1 MCASAFISI
10 QDQQT
15 ADIESPSI
23 NRISSNPSICF
34 VGGEEMATVDCS
46 DDDRSKSSVRVFVVE
61 DHEPFRRFICSTLAE
76 RMDLQIVGEVSDGL
90 EAVHKAQELQP
101 DLILLDI
108 GLPSLNGIEAAR
120 QIRKLS
126 PKSKILFVSQESS
139 ADVVQGAFSLGAAGY
154 LVKTHAAIE
163 LLAAV
168 EAVSQGKQFVSS
180 GLAGHIP
187 AELADGQLPK
197 RLHSDDVVALPSDA
211 GDD

>member
-1 MCASAFISI
+1 
-10 QDQQT
+10 
-15 ADIESPSI
+15 
-23 NRISSNPSICF
+23 
-34 VGGEEMATVDCS
+34 
-46 DDDRSKSSVRVFVVE
+46 
-61 DHEPFRRFICSTLAE
+61 
-76 RMDLQIVGEVSDGL
+76 MDLQIVGEVSDGL
-90 EAVHKAQELQP
+90 EAVHKAQDLQP
-101 DLILLDI
+101 DLILLDV

-120 QIRKLS
+120 QIHKLS

-154 LVKTHAAIE
+154 VLKTHAAIE

-197 RLHSDDVVALPSDA
+197 RLRSDDIVALPSDA